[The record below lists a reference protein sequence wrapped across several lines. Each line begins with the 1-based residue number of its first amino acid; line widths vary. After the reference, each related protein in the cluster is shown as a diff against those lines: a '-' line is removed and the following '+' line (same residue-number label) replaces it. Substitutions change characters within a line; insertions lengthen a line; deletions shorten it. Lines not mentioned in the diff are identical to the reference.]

1 MGVYEARG
9 SLDKAFKELM
19 LKWAEVKMSWDDPM
33 SRAFEEKFLASMQM
47 DLRNATGAMDQM
59 AVLLHQIYH
68 DCE

>member
-33 SRAFEEKFLASMQM
+33 SRSFEERFLASLQM
-47 DLRNATGAMDQM
+47 DLRNAMGAMDQM